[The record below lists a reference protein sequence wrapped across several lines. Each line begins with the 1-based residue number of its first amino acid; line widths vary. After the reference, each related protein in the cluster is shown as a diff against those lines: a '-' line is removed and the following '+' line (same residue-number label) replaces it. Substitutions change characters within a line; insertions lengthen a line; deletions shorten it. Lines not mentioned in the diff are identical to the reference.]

1 MVQILTGVGAF
12 LGGALISWVNYL
24 LLRRLL
30 AGKGETGLAMASPVR
45 MLLSAAYLAAL
56 YFLGKYTGLSSAALL
71 IGGALGLTVTLALFT
86 LRLSRSMK
94 GQGKE

>member
-1 MVQILTGVGAF
+1 MPILFIGSITVLINSFPIPAYQTFLDTF

-56 YFLGKYTGLSSAALL
+56 YFLGKYTGLSSAAL
-71 IGGALGLTVTLALFT
+71 A
-86 LRLSRSMK
+86 
-94 GQGKE
+94 